1 MLQNIRDRA
10 TGPVAWVVIGLL
22 IVGFSL
28 WGIESYFTTAPN
40 PKLAEVGDVEITRA
54 ELQRAYDMR
63 YQRLQAML
71 GENFRHDMID
81 PKAFKR
87 GVLDELVQAAVLDQY
102 VEADD
107 YRVSDAQVLDYL
119 KNIPVFQVDGSFSPE
134 AYRAALSREGMRAA
148 EFETQVRTTL
158 QIEQMRSGLLES
170 GIVTRKDIET
180 YWRLE
185 QQKREVT
192 ILNFD
197 AKQYLASMAPADAA
211 VTARYEQN
219 KASFV
224 TPERVRIEYVELDKN
239 ALPTAPAPEEELLRA
254 LYEAEKTARF
264 ARPEQRQARHILIE
278 VKDKDGDAEAQK
290 KAVGLAAQLE
300 KGADFSQLAQQHSE
314 DPGSKDQGG
323 LLDPVTRGV
332 LDPAF
337 EDALFGLKAGGTSKP
352 VRSGFGWHIIRLEK
366 VEPEQVKPFTEPA
379 VRAEVLGLYQE
390 READERFRQL
400 AEQLDE
406 LSFKHAE
413 SLQPVAQALGLKTQS
428 SDWLL
433 RAGAPNGIGAVKEVV
448 ETAFSDVVLQDKV
461 NSAPVKAG
469 ANRLVVLRIAAHE
482 ASRQRPLAEVRD
494 QLVEALRQEA
504 AQDKARADGQRA
516 LTELRQGT
524 GLAAVAEKLRISPK
538 QAGFVARQGSELAPA
553 IQSELF
559 RMPRPVEGKP
569 TLSGVGLSD
578 GSYAVLVLTAVQDG
592 DPATLSAQDREAQVQ
607 ALAGRFA
614 GTEFAAFKRALEKDI
629 KVKIN
634 ESQL

>member
-28 WGIESYFTTAPN
+28 WGIESYFTTPPN

-71 GENFRHDMID
+71 GENFRHDLID

-134 AYRAALSREGMRAA
+134 AYRAALSREGMRAP
-148 EFETQVRTTL
+148 EFEQQVRTTL

-170 GIVTRKDIET
+170 GIVTAKDIET

-192 ILNFD
+192 VLNFD
-197 AKQYLASMAPADAA
+197 AQQYLASMTPSEA
-211 VTARYEQN
+211 VITARYEQD

-239 ALPTAPAPEEELLRA
+239 ALPAAPAPEEELLRA
-254 LYEAEKTARF
+254 LYEAEKAARF
-264 ARPEQRQARHILIE
+264 AKPEQRQARHILIE
-278 VKDKDGDAEAQK
+278 AKGKDGDAEAQK
-290 KAVGLAAQLE
+290 KATELVAQLE
-300 KGADFSQLAQQHSE
+300 NGADFAQLAQQHSD
-314 DPGSKDQGG
+314 DPGSKEQGG

-337 EDALFGLKAGGTSKP
+337 EDALFGLKEGATSKP
-352 VRSGFGWHIIRLEK
+352 VRSSFGWHIIRLEK
-366 VEPEQVKPFTEPA
+366 LEPEQVKPFTDPA
-379 VRAEVLGLYQE
+379 VRAEVLGLYRE
-390 READERFRQL
+390 RETDERFRQL

-406 LSFKHAE
+406 LSFKHAD
-413 SLQPVAQALGLKTQS
+413 SLQPVAQALGLKIQS

-433 RAGAPNGIGAVKEVV
+433 RTGAQNGIGAIKEVV
-448 ETAFSDVVLQDKV
+448 DTAFSDAALKDKV

-469 ANRLVVLRIAAHE
+469 ANRLVVLRVTTHE
-482 ASRQRPLAEVRD
+482 PSRQRPLAEVRG
-494 QLVEALRQEA
+494 QLVEVLKQEA

-516 LTELRQGT
+516 LAELRQGIGMAT
-524 GLAAVAEKLRISPK
+524 VAEKFRISPNS
-538 QAGFVARQGSELAPA
+538 AGFVGRQDSGLAPA
-553 IQSELF
+553 VQSELF
-559 RMPRPVEGKP
+559 RMPRPAEGKP
-569 TLSGVGLSD
+569 SLAGVGLSD
-578 GSYAVLVLTAVQDG
+578 GSYAVLILTAVQDG
-592 DPATLSAQDREAQVQ
+592 NPATLSAQDREAQVQ